1 MWHFYNTH
9 PPKPHYAA
17 LRQILNVLAD
27 NLASQIDQ
35 R

>member
-1 MWHFYNTH
+1 MWHCYNVS
-9 PPKPHYAA
+9 PAKPHYAA

-27 NLASQIDQ
+27 NLADQIDE